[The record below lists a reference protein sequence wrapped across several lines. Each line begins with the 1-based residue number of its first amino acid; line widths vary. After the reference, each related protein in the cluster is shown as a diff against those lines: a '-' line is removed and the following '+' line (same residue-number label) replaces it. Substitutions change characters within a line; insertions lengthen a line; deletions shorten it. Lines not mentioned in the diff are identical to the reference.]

1 MWRGNKKRPME
12 RHVIGVFVCGGV
24 MNGGGCLG
32 KIEDKREKFRRKGK
46 WIGLMRLEE
55 FLINALDPS

>member
-1 MWRGNKKRPME
+1 ME